1 MFANGEPARTARP
14 CSRKTSPGSTT
25 SARSGPIDSVTIGA
39 RPSSVQAAGQD
50 EPVADRDD
58 VGELGV
64 AGGALEGGLLLGERR
79 ERVELERQRRPGDDE
94 PAVGHRGGRPER
106 LGHAPGE
113 PLAHGHRVVP
123 GRAGH
128 PLAGALVAGAALQE
142 DAGALVAALLD
153 RGPAVAHE
161 VGRDVGRDAQPGG
174 GRVAAVGQDRA
185 DRAAVRAVE
194 PDDGHLR
201 VDQAL
206 RQGPELLR
214 RTAVAVDGPAVGQL
228 RAPVPGDPFDGP
240 VPDRDPCRDGP
251 VRPPRRRPR
260 RPRSRAPPRS
270 RRRAGAART
279 AGAAPAGRR

>member
-1 MFANGEPARTARP
+1 MA
-14 CSRKTSPGSTT
+14 
-25 SARSGPIDSVTIGA
+25 SVDDRRATELL
-39 RPSSVQAAGQD
+39 QAAGQD

-64 AGGALEGGLLLGERR
+64 AGGALEGGLEVGQRR
-79 ERVELERQRRPGDDE
+79 ERVELEGQRRAGDDE

-106 LGHAPGE
+106 LGHAPRE
-113 PLAHGHRVVP
+113 PLAHRHGVLP

-128 PLAGALVAGAALQE
+128 PLAGALVAGAALEE
-142 DAGALVAALLD
+142 DAGALVPARLD
-153 RGPAVAHE
+153 RGPAVTHE
-161 VGRDVGRDAQPGG
+161 VGRDVGRDAQPGR

-201 VDQAL
+201 D
-206 RQGPELLR
+206 RSGPPAGPGAPPAGVRSGGRSGR
-214 RTAVAVDGPAVGQL
+214 RAASGAGCRRPVRRS
-228 RAPVPGDPFDGP
+228 RARSRPVPGRSGS
-240 VPDRDPCRDGP
+240 R
-251 VRPPRRRPR
+251 PRRRPR
-260 RPRSRAPPRS
+260 RRRSRGPPRS